1 MKTARV
7 TPQQIAGWLNI
18 QQVNR
23 VLEGMLE
30 QSLQK
35 ETDLS
40 WPEFELLFRLRVAG
54 EHPLQMGEIAA
65 QLINSPS
72 GATRIADRL
81 EEDGLISR
89 ATPTENRRVVEVRL
103 TAKGR
108 ETLGRADGVFR
119 GVLREHFVDPLSD
132 AELDTLK
139 RLLRKLLEKNGA
151 WNEARCSP
159 GAPLASS

>member
-1 MKTARV
+1 M

-23 VLEGMLE
+23 VVESMLE

-40 WPEFELLFRLRVAG
+40 WPEFELLFRLHVAG

-65 QLINSPS
+65 QLINSRS

-81 EEDGLISR
+81 EADGLIR
-89 ATPTENRRVVEVRL
+89 RETPTDNRRVVEVRL

-108 ETLGRADGVFR
+108 ETLRRADGVFR

-132 AELDTLK
+132 AELATLK